1 MQTFQIEIE
10 KVWDRLA
17 WKIVIVSVF
26 LVTIC
31 IEIFPTST
39 SLPLKNVQ
47 KRKKYILSIWKTR
60 IPSSSLRGN
69 SYSDSSSVSSNQ
81 SPARPIKGQLMRQG
95 AFDELASFSGQS
107 SCSDELIV
115 CNSTNLTTSM
125 NTKAK
130 RKVLFK
136 SIKVSVTRN

>member
-1 MQTFQIEIE
+1 ME
-10 KVWDRLA
+10 KSSFAV
-17 WKIVIVSVF
+17 
-26 LVTIC
+26 
-31 IEIFPTST
+31 IFPTST
-39 SLPLKNVQ
+39 SPEKRHGSSKTQ
-47 KRKKYILSIWKTR
+47 KKIFLSIWKTR